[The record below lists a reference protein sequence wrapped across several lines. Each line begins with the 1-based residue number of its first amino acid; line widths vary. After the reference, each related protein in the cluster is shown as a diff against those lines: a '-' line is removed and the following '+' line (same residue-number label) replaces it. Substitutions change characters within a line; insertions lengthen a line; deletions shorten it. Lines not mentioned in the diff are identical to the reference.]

1 MAWIRGL
8 VVRML
13 WCGLLAGLVLVV
25 VEQPFASARAPV
37 ATLRG
42 EVLSGG
48 VPVAAARI
56 TLFRASDAAPV
67 LLAGS
72 VTRVDGSFTLAYPM
86 QQHSGSVL
94 YVVVG
99 RPRAV
104 RLAAVLGTPP
114 APNRVVVNERTTV
127 AAGFALAQFISA
139 QGIGGLAPGLQN
151 AAAMAGDLVDVR
163 TGGLSAVLTSSPNGN
178 QTSTLRTFNSMAN
191 MLVRCARST
200 LSCVRLFRLASPPRG
215 PAPRGTLTAV
225 ADIARNPWHNVGG
238 LFTLARTSPTRY
250 RPALGVLGGPDAW
263 ILALRFDG
271 DGKSMSGPG
280 NMAIDARGDI
290 WITNN
295 YVYSPN
301 PLAPVC
307 GGKILLELT
316 PTGQYAPGSPYR
328 GGGLDGAGFGITFD
342 TRGHLWLGNFGFAAE
357 HCPASKQPKHDS
369 VSEFTQTG
377 RPLSPREGFTNG
389 GISWPQGTVSDQQGN
404 IWIANC
410 HTNTVTRYIHGIPV
424 PASTALAIVKP
435 FDIAFNGQGQ
445 AFVTGNGSSQ
455 VEVLNPDGSPAFPY
469 PISGGGLSWPLGIAA
484 DSEGNMWVAN
494 SGAVDLTCPD
504 GGTVQGIPS
513 VTYIT
518 SAGVARA
525 TPFTGGGLTEPWG
538 IAVDGHDN
546 VWVANFKGQRV
557 AELCGIE
564 TGNCPRGTQTGQQI
578 SPTGTGYGFD
588 GFTRNTGIQ
597 IDPSG
602 NVWIANNWK
611 RFPIPDANPGGY
623 QMVVFIGV
631 AGPLR
636 TPLIGPPR
644 PL

>member
-25 VEQPFASARAPV
+25 VEQPFASARAPA

-67 LLAGS
+67 LLASS

-139 QGIGGLAPGLQN
+139 RGIGGLAPGLQN

-435 FDIAFNGQGQ
+435 FDIAFNGQGR

-504 GGTVQGIPS
+504 GGPVQGIPS

-564 TGNCPRGTQTGQQI
+564 TGNCPGGTQTGQQI

>member
-1 MAWIRGL
+1 MGGIRGL
-8 VVRML
+8 GLRML
-13 WCGLLAGLVLVV
+13 CCGLLAALVLVV
-25 VEQPFASARAPV
+25 VKQPFASARGPV

-48 VPVAAARI
+48 VPVAAARV
-56 TLFRASDAAPV
+56 TLFRASNAAPV
-67 LLAGS
+67 PLAGS
-72 VTRVDGSFTLAYPM
+72 VTHVDGSFTLAYPR
-86 QQHSGSVL
+86 QQHAGSVL

-139 QGIGGLAPGLQN
+139 RGIGGLAPGLQN

-163 TGGLSAVLTSSPNGN
+163 TGGLSAVLTSNPNGN
-178 QTSTLRTFNSMAN
+178 QTSALRTFNSVAN
-191 MLVRCARST
+191 MLVRCAHST
-200 LSCVRLFRLASPPRG
+200 LSCVRLFRLATPPRG

-238 LFTLARTSPTRY
+238 LFTFARASPTRY
-250 RPALGVLGGPDAW
+250 RPALGVRGRPDAW

-280 NMAIDARGDI
+280 NMAISAQGDI

-316 PTGQYAPGSPYR
+316 PTGQYAPRSPYR

-342 TRGHLWLGNFGFAAE
+342 ARGHLWLGNFGFAAK
-357 HCPASKQPKHDS
+357 HCPASKQPMHDS

-377 RPLSPREGFTNG
+377 RPLSPRGGFANG

-410 HTNTVTRYIHGIPV
+410 HTNTVTRYIHGIPGS
-424 PASTALAIVKP
+424 ASTALAIVKP

-455 VEVLNPDGSPAFPY
+455 VEVLNPDGSPAFAQ

-484 DSEGNMWVAN
+484 DTRGNMWVAN
-494 SGAVDLTCPD
+494 SGAVDLTCPE
-504 GGTVQGIPS
+504 GGVVQGTPS
-513 VTYIT
+513 VTFIT
-518 SAGVARA
+518 SAGVART

-557 AELCGIE
+557 AELCGME
-564 TGNCPRGTQTGQQI
+564 TRNCPLGTQTGQQI
-578 SPTGTGYGFD
+578 SPAGTGYGFD

-631 AGPLR
+631 AGPIR